1 MAVKHIEPPIR
12 AALLGF
18 VYPSATRRDRK
29 DRMSMYS
36 GLEVRVP
43 FCDHRI
49 VEYAYNMPWDLKAWD
64 GREKGIV
71 RKAFENDLPEAIVWR
86 KKSPYP
92 KTFSPEYTGL
102 VSSYVRQIMQDEHS
116 YIPKLFRAEAIEELL
131 LEPDSMPEPWYG
143 QLMRGPQVFAY
154 LIQLDRWFKKYR
166 IELI

>member
-1 MAVKHIEPPIR
+1 MDVW
-12 AALLGF
+12 
-18 VYPSATRRDRK
+18 YPSATRRDRK

-64 GREKGIV
+64 GRVKGIV

-92 KTFSPEYTGL
+92 KTFSPKYTGL

-116 YIPKLFRAEAIEELL
+116 YIPKLFRAEATEDLL
-131 LEPDSMPEPWYG
+131 LEPDSMPDPWYG
-143 QLMRGPQVFAY
+143 QLMRGPQDFA
-154 LIQLDRWFKKYR
+154 
-166 IELI
+166 

>member
-1 MAVKHIEPPIR
+1 MFLLNLRWFMAT
-12 AALLGF
+12 LL
-18 VYPSATRRDRK
+18 DRK

-49 VEYAYNMPWDLKAWD
+49 VEYAYNMPWHLKAWE

-71 RKAFENDLPEAIVWR
+71 RQAFAGELPEEIVWR

-92 KTFSPEYTGL
+92 KTFSPTYTQL
-102 VSSYVRQIMQDEHS
+102 VSSYVRQIMSDDRS
-116 YIPKLFRAEAIEELL
+116 LVPKLFRAQAIEELL
-131 LEPDSMPEPWYG
+131 AAPDSLPEPWYG

-166 IELI
+166 VELA

>member
-1 MAVKHIEPPIR
+1 MHIP
-12 AALLGF
+12 
-18 VYPSATRRDRK
+18 YPFATLRDRK

-49 VEYAYNMPWDLKAWD
+49 VEYAYNMPWHLKAWE

-71 RKAFENDLPEAIVWR
+71 RKAFEHDLPEEIVWR

-92 KTFSPEYTGL
+92 KTFSPEYTAL
-102 VSSYVRQIMQDEHS
+102 TASYVRQILKDDHS
-116 YIPKLFRAEAIEELL
+116 LIPQLFRRQAIEELL
-131 LEPDSMPEPWYG
+131 ADPDSMPEPWYG

-154 LIQLDRWFKKYR
+154 LIQLDRWLKKYHVR
-166 IELI
+166 LV

>member
-1 MAVKHIEPPIR
+1 
-12 AALLGF
+12 
-18 VYPSATRRDRK
+18 
-29 DRMSMYS
+29 MYS

-49 VEYAYNMPWDLKAWD
+49 VEYAYNMPWELKAWE

-71 RKAFENDLPEAIVWR
+71 RQAFADVLPEEIVWR

-92 KTFSPEYTGL
+92 KTFSPVYTQL
-102 VSSYVRQIMQDEHS
+102 ASSYVRRIMADEHS
-116 YIPKLFRAEAIEELL
+116 LVPKLFRADAIAAL
-131 LEPDSMPEPWYG
+131 LEQPDQMPEPWYG

-166 IELI
+166 IELV

>member
-1 MAVKHIEPPIR
+1 MPAFAAYR
-12 AALLGF
+12 FAAL
-18 VYPSATRRDRK
+18 PDRK

-49 VEYAYNMPWDLKAWD
+49 VEYAYNMPWHLKAWE
-64 GREKGIV
+64 GREKGVV
-71 RKAFENDLPEAIVWR
+71 RKAFERDLPADIVWR

-102 VSSYVRQIMQDEHS
+102 VSSYVRQIMKDEHS
-116 YIPKLFRAEAIEELL
+116 YIPRLFRAEAIEALL
-131 LEPDSMPEPWYG
+131 AAPDAMPEPWYG

-166 IELI
+166 VELA